1 MPTIDDLIGVALV
14 LATIAGICMA
24 WLVFFA
30 CMIGG

>member
-1 MPTIDDLIGVALV
+1 MPTLDDLIGVCLV

-30 CMIGG
+30 VMIGG